1 MRFQQKPCLFLFFIV
16 PQFHVKT
23 AWNWRYCFQIILASK
38 IKLADG
44 FMIIRGI
51 KLWNRQSR
59 AGKKMKLTARG
70 FHFHRKIK
78 RNKISKVKLL
88 NSDYYIVL
96 FLKLKIAKCELFIVL
111 ESHLS
116 ILESW
121 KLVIE
126 SWCYPEQIFCNP
138 DGILITYFWNP
149 RVIRSRFFF
158 WISMESQQL
167 FVTIFFCNP
176 SGIPTYFL

>member
-1 MRFQQKPCLFLFFIV
+1 MRCVLV
-16 PQFHVKT
+16 GFHR
-23 AWNWRYCFQIILASK
+23 NFDQNLYILAFF
-38 IKLADG
+38 D
-44 FMIIRGI
+44 
-51 KLWNRQSR
+51 
-59 AGKKMKLTARG
+59 KKSGLLSTAKQM

-88 NSDYYIVL
+88 NCAYYIVL
-96 FLKLKIAKCELFIVL
+96 FLKLKIAKCEVFIVL

-116 ILESW
+116 FLESW

-138 DGILITYFWNP
+138 DGNLKS
-149 RVIRSRFFF
+149 VIRSRFFF
-158 WISMESQQL
+158 RISMESQQL
-167 FVTIFFCNP
+167 FATFFRNP

>member
-1 MRFQQKPCLFLFFIV
+1 MRCVLV
-16 PQFHVKT
+16 GFHRKIDQ
-23 AWNWRYCFQIILASK
+23 NLYILAFF
-38 IKLADG
+38 D
-44 FMIIRGI
+44 
-51 KLWNRQSR
+51 
-59 AGKKMKLTARG
+59 KKSGLLSTAKQM

-88 NSDYYIVL
+88 NSAYYIVL
-96 FLKLKIAKCELFIVL
+96 FLKLKIAKCEVFIVL

-116 ILESW
+116 FLESW

-149 RVIRSRFFF
+149 HVIRSRYFSESLWNPNNFLLLFFV
-158 WISMESQQL
+158 ILPESR
-167 FVTIFFCNP
+167 FIFCNP
-176 SGIPTYFL
+176 NGILILFFWNPRQYLQLWGEVPKKTSWLFAQLG